1 MTGWLNPNSFISDM
15 TVASFI
21 DIGFTGVESV
31 PEPTSCLL
39 ASLGLG
45 AMALRRRRRA
55 RS

>member
-1 MTGWLNPNSFISDM
+1 M

-31 PEPTSCLL
+31 PEPGSCLL

-45 AMALRRRRRA
+45 GLVLRGRRRHREKNTA
-55 RS
+55 